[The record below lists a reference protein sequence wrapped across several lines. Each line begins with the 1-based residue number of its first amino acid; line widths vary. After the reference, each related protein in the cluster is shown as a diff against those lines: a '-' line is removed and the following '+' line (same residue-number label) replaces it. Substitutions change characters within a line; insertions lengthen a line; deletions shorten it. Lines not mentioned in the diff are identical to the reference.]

1 MATPCAPQSGTI
13 ENMMFALIKKFDFY
27 AKGDGDGSSLNQD
40 ELCKLAEKEFPSL
53 CTSNKKDEILKSVI
67 GKMDM
72 DGDKKVTF
80 DEYMIFLSCLAMILH
95 EHSK

>member
-1 MATPCAPQSGTI
+1 MAQQCGTI
-13 ENMMFALIKKFDFY
+13 EDMMIALIQKFDFY

-53 CTSNKKDEILKSVI
+53 CASKKKDEILKSVI
-67 GKMDM
+67 MKMDM

-80 DEYMIFLSCLAMILH
+80 DEYMIFLSCLIMIIQQQPQ
-95 EHSK
+95 